1 MHEVRAFQRLQRLPA
16 SSRPLLRHSTT
27 LSTVHNHST
36 NCFRPVQHTLCQ
48 DPEFYGAPEPQHD
61 WQYATPSATPTTH
74 AFDQTVYHTPK
85 HFQDAFGTPHGVYE
99 PSSFSTQYTGGMD
112 MMQDFN
118 NDMGMGGQFQ
128 NGQPNQFMTM
138 NMSQEFLPNSQ
149 PQNNVPVSAPASR
162 AEGGYQMNQTAPPTN
177 QLLESFQ
184 NMRPMDGPQF
194 QAPYHHRTTS
204 AGVNPSL
211 VYSSP
216 VTHRPSP
223 PKQMRPS
230 SRASMTEVERR
241 FPYEHQLQESKR
253 EMDNMRSKRSRQQQ
267 FPPRTD
273 SLGALPNIPSR
284 PGVSRSN
291 TIDGSRPMSLHVDTD
306 IASMLSRSNT
316 TASIPRKSSPLKRT
330 NTRTSLSSISET
342 PQPRYP
348 RTSVFLTVDANGT
361 ARTETRVIDE
371 SPTKSVKQ
379 RSPTGSVKQK
389 YPNLWDDSDSE
400 SDTNSEANRDAFT
413 FPNRHERSS
422 KMARLD
428 PSLENLEGL
437 KLPRSN
443 SSASLRTPSK
453 AAISAAAQLRRQN
466 SARKSRP
473 TRFNSQSGRRDTL
486 ASLNGSFVDL
496 ASMNIED
503 DRSPNGDAGNAIRGL
518 VESRS
523 FSQDQPIQPD
533 PFAPAPGPRPRTRA
547 AASRL
552 CSMFLSWS
560 LQPQRRERR
569 CEKQDKADKAYKE
582 GEPFSDPSA

>member
-1 MHEVRAFQRLQRLPA
+1 
-16 SSRPLLRHSTT
+16 
-27 LSTVHNHST
+27 
-36 NCFRPVQHTLCQ
+36 
-48 DPEFYGAPEPQHD
+48 
-61 WQYATPSATPTTH
+61 
-74 AFDQTVYHTPK
+74 
-85 HFQDAFGTPHGVYE
+85 
-99 PSSFSTQYTGGMD
+99 

-177 QLLESFQ
+177 QLLESFQVHTPPPTRGSSVKRRSIRTHDVVFGTPSTIATKRFQTPQKGTQDTGMGHGSMSVPQPNFSNGGFYMADMGPTTAPLVPQHPDFAWNMPTSTHAQPPTMHALDDPFSFQPQPKPQHSPVKSRPSGPRPQPSMHQRSQSALPQ

-523 FSQDQPIQPD
+523 FSQGNTSPHSVTIS
-533 PFAPAPGPRPRTRA
+533 TRI
-547 AASRL
+547 
-552 CSMFLSWS
+552 
-560 LQPQRRERR
+560 PV
-569 CEKQDKADKAYKE
+569 
-582 GEPFSDPSA
+582 